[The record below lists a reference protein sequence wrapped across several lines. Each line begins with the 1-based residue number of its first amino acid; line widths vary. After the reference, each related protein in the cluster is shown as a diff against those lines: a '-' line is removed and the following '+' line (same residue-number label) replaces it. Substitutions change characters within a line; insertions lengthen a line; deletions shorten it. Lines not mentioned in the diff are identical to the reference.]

1 MNSVT
6 PGGSEITATPLS
18 WIEFGFHICRVRE
31 LEKARFGKMERALYR
46 NRSPLMRPEGA
57 AVRFVSGCT
66 DREKR
71 KYTEAC
77 MWKATVLR
85 GLFFSK
91 VVQSSYLLN
100 SWGKEFWRWARGW
113 TGGELGII
121 ILMSIFFFG

>member
-1 MNSVT
+1 
-6 PGGSEITATPLS
+6 
-18 WIEFGFHICRVRE
+18 
-31 LEKARFGKMERALYR
+31 MERALYR

-91 VVQSSYLLN
+91 VVRSSYLLN
-100 SWGKEFWRWARGW
+100 GWGKEFWRSTRGW
-113 TGGELGII
+113 TGWELGVIN
-121 ILMSIFFFG
+121 LNDHFFLWVREFFVLHRMVGRTWRGVLTPGYFEPCNSFTPNLNLQ